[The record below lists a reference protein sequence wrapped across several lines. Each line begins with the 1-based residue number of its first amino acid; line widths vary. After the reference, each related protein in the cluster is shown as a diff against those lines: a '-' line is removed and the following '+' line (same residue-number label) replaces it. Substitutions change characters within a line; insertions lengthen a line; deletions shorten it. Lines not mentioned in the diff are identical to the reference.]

1 MWDYAAGS
9 LRGSPNPSYTTAGFV
24 RPMDAPRPT
33 RADRDREAREVGM
46 RHRRTSVRLG
56 TSGIVLLFLGAIGT
70 ILSPDAVSLLL
81 VVMIAGLVLIV
92 AAFLEIRRAGGTLG
106 LRELTGRTKGL

>member
-1 MWDYAAGS
+1 
-9 LRGSPNPSYTTAGFV
+9 
-24 RPMDAPRPT
+24 MDAPRPT
-33 RADRDREAREVGM
+33 RAEREREAREAAM

-56 TSGIVLLFLGAIGT
+56 ASGIVLLFLGAIGT

-92 AAFLEIRRAGGTLG
+92 AAFLEIRRAGGTSG
-106 LRELTGRTKGL
+106 LRELTGRSGSVK